1 MAVNAFANGLD
12 LGINTPTINLTN
24 TNLSTNATNNT
35 SVSFNQDT
43 NVAPGVPNPSQ
54 AQNQSQTVTTGRNV
68 PQPKKVSAD
77 TIKARILQPA
87 LTSHFECYFGPP
99 PERCSNF
106 IKQGVTDNDITSFL
120 ILSCSEASLPGSS
133 LTTHE
138 LNNDITGVTQRHAY
152 RRLYDDMADFTFY
165 VNNSYTPIR
174 YFETWIRFIAGEQEA
189 KEIST
194 DLYYP
199 YRVKYPEEYKTSV
212 YITKFERDT
221 QAKGARSPQKI
232 VYTFHNAFPVQIQS
246 MPLSYESSQLLKCTV
261 SFSYDRYTLSNT
273 AVSSIYTKNEEPTQT
288 PAAGVPNQTY
298 STSGIPEFPPIAA
311 GNFNGNP
318 IFADPPFGV
327 DNINLGSGGIIPP
340 F

>member
-1 MAVNAFANGLD
+1 MAVNGFTNGLNFE
-12 LGINTPTINLTN
+12 INTPTINLTN
-24 TNLSTNATNNT
+24 KNLSQNATNNT
-35 SVSFNQDT
+35 SVAFNKDT
-43 NVAPGVPNPSQ
+43 NLAPGVPNSSQ
-54 AQNQSQTVTTGRNV
+54 AQKQSQTVTTGGKV
-68 PQPKKVSAD
+68 PQPKKVSAS

-99 PERCSNF
+99 PEPCLNF
-106 IKQGVTDNDITSFL
+106 IKKTVTDFDIGDFL
-120 ILSCSEASLPGSS
+120 ILSCSETSLPGSS

-174 YFETWIRFIAGEQEA
+174 YFERWIKFIAGEQES
-189 KEIST
+189 EEVSG
-194 DLYYP
+194 DLYYS
-199 YRVKYPEEYKTSV
+199 YRVKYPQDYKTSV

-246 MPLSYESSQLLKCTV
+246 MPLSYDSSQLLKCTV
-261 SFSYDRYTLSNT
+261 SFSYDRYTSSDA
-273 AVSSIYTKNEEPTQT
+273 AVSSTYTKSEEPAQT
-288 PAAGVPNQTY
+288 PPAGVPKSSSE
-298 STSGIPEFPPIAA
+298 STID
-311 GNFNGNP
+311 NFKVNP
-318 IFADPPFGV
+318 IFINPEFGV
-327 DNINLGSGGIIPP
+327 SNVNLGSGGVIPP